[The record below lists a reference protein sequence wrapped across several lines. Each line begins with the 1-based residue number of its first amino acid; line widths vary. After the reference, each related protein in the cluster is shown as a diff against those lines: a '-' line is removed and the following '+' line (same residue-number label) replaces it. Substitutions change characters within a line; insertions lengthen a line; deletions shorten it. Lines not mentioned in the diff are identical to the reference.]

1 MTPDDD
7 TDRPPEEPGEGPSDE
22 PSESSGEDGD
32 TEDSIEAAAARVVE
46 ELDAEAAGEAED
58 DDAEDIEA
66 AAARAV
72 EALDAEEDSTST
84 ESATPVERAR
94 QQKDPPDDVEM
105 PLTEH
110 IEEMLNRL
118 VIVAVVGGAATLLA
132 LPFASDLVITMWYDI
147 HPGDTVTCVPDPNP
161 DDCTPPHLYAP
172 LEQLLTE
179 IKLASLAGI
188 TVALPAFVY
197 QTYQF
202 MRPGLYPH
210 ERRYYL
216 ASVPMSL
223 VLALVG
229 MAFAYFVILPLLF
242 EVFLFYSEG
251 SAEIA
256 FALQETFDIMLML
269 MIVLALV
276 FQIPLFIMLAIMMG
290 VTSRR
295 WLEQQRLY
303 FWLAFA
309 GIAFV
314 FTVDPTGMAPV
325 LVAITMI
332 ALFEGTLAL
341 LRWTGR

>member
-1 MTPDDD
+1 M
-7 TDRPPEEPGEGPSDE
+7 PPEDDERGPDDE
-22 PSESSGEDGD
+22 PSHHDAGGFVGSSGENGD
-32 TEDSIEAAAARVVE
+32 TEEIAAESTDEEDHDEEASIEERAARLVE
-46 ELDAEAAGEAED
+46 ELDAEEA
-58 DDAEDIEA
+58 
-66 AAARAV
+66 
-72 EALDAEEDSTST
+72 
-84 ESATPVERAR
+84 ESATDEPDRTPLERAR
-94 QQKDPPDDVEM
+94 RKKEPPDDVEM

-118 VIVAVVGGAATLLA
+118 VIVAVVGGLATLIA
-132 LPFASDLVITMWYDI
+132 IPFASDILITMWYDI
-147 HPGDTVTCVPDPNP
+147 HPGDVATCVPDP
-161 DDCTPPHLYAP
+161 DTEGCTPPHLYHP

-179 IKLASLAGI
+179 IKLAALAGI
-188 TVALPAFVY
+188 VVALPAFVY
-197 QTYQF
+197 QSYQF

-223 VLALVG
+223 VLAVVG
-229 MAFAYFVILPLLF
+229 MAFAYFVILPILF
-242 EVFLFYSEG
+242 SVFLFYSEG
-251 SAEIA
+251 SADIA
-256 FALQETFDIMLML
+256 FALAETFDIMLML
-269 MIVLALV
+269 MIVLAIV
-276 FQIPLFIMLAIMMG
+276 FQIPLFVMLAIMMG

-295 WLEQQRLY
+295 WLERQRIY
-303 FWLAFA
+303 FWIAFA